1 MSRTV
6 GCFVAAVLLM
16 WAGQAAALKPGRH
29 RKITRD
35 SCRAAGL
42 PRDFCR
48 RAALESY
55 NTDAHEWDNM
65 AAHAQVPAGAT
76 TCEGAEG
83 AGRRVWSLGVDL
95 HEALRKLA
103 IAPTDDDVKAA
114 ARALGRVAHTIQD
127 NCAHHGMPNPQ
138 HAWYSLSDFCDG
150 TSLSPDIQAEAVACA
165 NDETDIL
172 MQRTAE
178 AVAAAGVA
186 SELGPRSC
194 REDPWNDN
202 NNRNPCDEAVL
213 PGPWDACEFFEGAAT
228 WDGTDGRW
236 DNARVRPWLDAA
248 FRDGLN
254 GTSAPPVSLCAGDPD
269 ALIPPDRYDP
279 QDVSAGAP
287 GCGLS
292 HLMCLGKADYIGD
305 FFADDLADEP
315 AGCNATG
322 QSSGGTALLLV
333 GLILV
338 AALRRRKVG

>member
-1 MSRTV
+1 MTT
-6 GCFVAAVLLM
+6 

-35 SCRAAGL
+35 RCRAAGL

-55 NTDAHEWDNM
+55 NTDAHEWDDM
-65 AAHAQVPAGAT
+65 AAHAQIPAGAT

-83 AGRRVWSLGVDL
+83 AGRRVWSLGTDL
-95 HEALRKLA
+95 RDALRKLA
-103 IAPTDDDVKAA
+103 IAPTDDDAKAA
-114 ARALGRVAHTIQD
+114 ARALGRAAHTIQD

-150 TSLSPDIQAEAVACA
+150 TSLSPDIQSDALVCA
-165 NDETDIL
+165 THETDIL
-172 MQRTAE
+172 MRRTAE
-178 AVAAAGVA
+178 AVQAAGVA

-194 REDPWNDN
+194 REDPWHDN
-202 NNRNPCDEAVL
+202 NSRNPCDEAVL
-213 PGPWDACEFFEGAAT
+213 PGPWDACHFFEGAAT
-228 WDGTDGRW
+228 WDGSDGRW
-236 DNARVRPWLDAA
+236 DNDLVRPWLDTA

-254 GTSAPPVSLCAGDPD
+254 GTAAPPASLCAGDPD

-279 QDVSAGAP
+279 QDVSDGPP

-292 HLMCLGKADYIGD
+292 HLMCLGKADYVGD

-315 AGCNATG
+315 AGCSATG

-338 AALRRRKVG
+338 ASIRRRTVR